1 MNFKIWNWNSNI
13 FGLYFLNWW
22 LFLQYK
28 NSFHRYIRNVLFYKA
43 TNNSGNSTELFTKPF
58 HIAVPSV
65 QIVGDREVHVK
76 AGTSVTLKCLISNC
90 LEEPAYVFWY
100 HGDRRLLDDDDQI
113 PGKIKILGVLFCFK
127 SFEWK

>member
-1 MNFKIWNWNSNI
+1 MLLLCAILRKTIDCKS
-13 FGLYFLNWW
+13 GT
-22 LFLQYK
+22 
-28 NSFHRYIRNVLFYKA
+28 YIRNVLFYK
-43 TNNSGNSTELFTKPF
+43 TTLNSGNSSKLFTKPF

-113 PGKIKILGVLFCFK
+113 PGKIKIHNFR
-127 SFEWK
+127 

>member
-1 MNFKIWNWNSNI
+1 MNENHCHIKISYPRN
-13 FGLYFLNWW
+13 
-22 LFLQYK
+22 
-28 NSFHRYIRNVLFYKA
+28 IRNVKNLFYK
-43 TNNSGNSTELFTKPF
+43 TTHDSGNSSELFTKPF

-113 PGKIKILGVLFCFK
+113 PGKTKISNLTHLFGK
-127 SFEWK
+127 